1 MNQVI
6 AGKPVRPVPRRG
18 RLLAVLGVVFGLA
31 VTVGNTIGSGILR
44 TPGEVAARLPSP
56 VLFLAVWVLGG
67 VYALLGANALAE
79 LAALTA
85 ESGGYTVFVR
95 RALGPF
101 LGFAVGWSDWLS
113 TCTSMAAAAF
123 VISEYSA
130 ILIPALAPAVKLIA
144 CATVLFFTA
153 LQWRG
158 VRVASRTQNV
168 TTALKA
174 LAFIALVVA
183 CFMFG
188 GRAATHVAAAT
199 TFAVPAGVPLLVAFI
214 LSMQS
219 VIFTYDGFAGI
230 TYFAGE
236 VRNPARDIPR
246 SIFGGVLSVIAIYL
260 LVNIAFLYV
269 LPISAMAGQTLVA
282 GTAAQAIF
290 GARGDSVIRALTI
303 VSLLSSINAFQLIA
317 SRIFYGVSATG
328 LMPAGALVNEGG
340 TPTLALLVSSIAAVV
355 FILSGSFDKVI
366 AVTAFFFVANYTLS
380 FLSVFALR
388 RREPTAPRP
397 FHAWGHPWTTA
408 VVLTGSIA
416 FMVATLATDTRNTFY
431 SIGLLALSYP
441 LFKALEQRRRP
452 PTQAQA

>member
-6 AGKPVRPVPRRG
+6 AETAVRPALRRG

-31 VTVGNTIGSGILR
+31 VTIGNTIGSGILR
-44 TPGEVAARLPSP
+44 TPGEVAQRLPSP
-56 VLFLAVWVLGG
+56 VLFLAVWVIGG
-67 VYALLGANALAE
+67 IYALLGANALAE

-101 LGFAVGWSDWLS
+101 MGFAVGWSDWLS

-130 ILIPALAPAVKLIA
+130 ILVPALAPAVKIIA
-144 CATVLFFTA
+144 CATVLVFTA

-174 LAFIALVVA
+174 LAFLALVVA
-183 CFMFG
+183 CFAFG
-188 GRAATHVAAAT
+188 GSARPQAGAT
-199 TFAVPAGVPLLVAFI
+199 TLAVPTGLPLLVAFI

-236 VRNPARDIPR
+236 VRNPAQDIPR

-260 LVNIAFLYV
+260 LVNSAFLYV
-269 LPISAMAGQTLVA
+269 LPISAMAGQSLVA

-290 GARGDSVIRALTI
+290 GARGDSIIRALTI
-303 VSLLSSINAFQLIA
+303 ISLLSSINAFQLIA
-317 SRIFYGVSATG
+317 SRIFYGVSAPG
-328 LMPAGALVNEGG
+328 LLPAGARVNEGG
-340 TPTLALLVSSIAAVV
+340 TPTLALLVSSLVAVA
-355 FILSGSFDKVI
+355 FILSGSFEKVI

-388 RREPTAPRP
+388 RHEPNAPRP
-397 FHAWGHPWTTA
+397 FRAWGHPWTTL
-408 VVLTGSIA
+408 VVLIGSVA
-416 FMVATLATDTRNTFY
+416 FMIGTLAMDTRNTFY

-441 LFKALEQRRRP
+441 LFKALERRRRP
-452 PTQAQA
+452 TSQAQA